1 MSQVI
6 LALGFG
12 LVTAAILALSAVGF
26 TLQFGVSNI
35 FNLAYGDVM
44 TVAAFAAYAVNV
56 DLHTSIWLAMAA
68 GAVAG
73 ALLSVMINRFIYVPF
88 LRRGTA
94 LFTMVMV
101 SLAVATI
108 VQNAIQAIAGA
119 GFRSYTQPN
128 ESSIHIAG
136 MIFTSTQLI
145 IIGIA
150 VAAMLALH
158 LLLRHTRVGKA
169 MRATSADAELARSCG
184 ISTGRVTTVAW
195 ALSGALCGLGGVA
208 LGLNL
213 ASFDFTFGNAFLL
226 VIVAAAVFG
235 SVGQP
240 YGAMVGA
247 LVIGVVSEEAAIIS
261 PSLKQVVAFAILVL
275 ILLIRPNGLWR
286 SGFVQRMSMA
296 AR

>member
-1 MSQVI
+1 MNQVT

-44 TVAAFAAYAVNV
+44 TVSAFVAYIVNV
-56 DLHTSIWLAMAA
+56 DAGTSIWIAMLA
-68 GAVAG
+68 GAATG
-73 ALLSVMINRFIYVPF
+73 AALSILINRLVFVPF

-108 VQNAIQAIAGA
+108 VQNAIQAIAGSS
-119 GFRSYTQPN
+119 FRSYTRTS
-128 ESSIHIAG
+128 ESSLHFAG
-136 MIFTSTQLI
+136 TILTPTQLI

-150 VAAMLALH
+150 AASMLALH
-158 LLLRHTRVGKA
+158 LLLRYTRIGKA
-169 MRATSADAELARSCG
+169 MRATAAHAELARSCG
-184 ISTGRVTTVAW
+184 IVTDRVTMVAW
-195 ALSGALCGLGGVA
+195 GLSGALCGIAGVA
-208 LGLNL
+208 LALNL
-213 ASFDFTFGNAFLL
+213 ASFDFTFGNSFLL

-240 YGAMVGA
+240 YGAMIGA
-247 LVIGVVSEEAAIIS
+247 VVIGVVSEEAAIIA
-261 PSLKQVVAFAILVL
+261 PSLKEVVAFAILVL

-286 SGFVQRMSMA
+286 SGFVQRMNVS